1 VTRRVSPGT
10 RLREVADVLVQV
22 TSASGRGATVAE
34 IRGVYHRQYG
44 RLDPTGIDRA
54 LRRLE
59 AAGIIRK
66 IGGRHRR
73 TQWAHADHPVRFV
86 DAEDPAPMIVEIV
99 AALCRRLGRPVE
111 TREVAAELVRR
122 GVEGLSNDQ
131 VRTRLESLAHGSDRK
146 SRRTVGVW
154 SEPMVRRIAGTTG
167 GGRRHVTWAP
177 LDQELDEHGFRDMRD
192 AIRYAVERVAG
203 ELGRPASRREIL
215 LWARALLASDHVE
228 APDGHSLNERAARVV
243 CSPSFRTALAGTA
256 AWDAVREGGD
266 ARIRTVRT
274 PLSSRG
280 AYPVRFAAG
289 TGPECEEAACLV
301 EDLATL
307 LRPRTEVEGIERLRR
322 EAEEVGSDLL
332 MEIAATR
339 EEALRAAFARSAPA
353 LRGDLV
359 RLVEVCGLVV
369 HAREMVSDWARRG
382 GARRGPDL
390 VADAEVVGFLALQ
403 CPSAAGRPREA
414 VRGVD
419 QVQGVRITKIEDLA
433 REALDIGDRDVRYW
447 SPLIAGARRL
457 RGPVRGG
464 NSAEDPM
471 DTESFLDRP
480 DVLRAIASATYLPTL
495 SSLLGM
501 ASDILGG
508 VIRDPTA
515 VRQWLE
521 RARPGDVELRQAL
534 TVALGML
541 GEPAPVGLAWPDPG
555 DAGEAMAYLVSVALA
570 VGDYERRVRL
580 AEEAEMRAEGAA
592 VEVTERALGRV
603 ESGCRLGVVD

>member
-1 VTRRVSPGT
+1 MSRRVSPGT
-10 RLREVADVLVQV
+10 RLREVAATLVQV
-22 TSASGRGATVAE
+22 TSASKRGATVVE
-34 IRGVYHRQYG
+34 IRDAYHRQYG
-44 RLDPTGIDRA
+44 RLAPTGIDRA

-59 AAGIIRK
+59 AAGAIRK

-73 TQWAHADHPVRFV
+73 TQWAHADHPVPFV
-86 DAEDPAPMIVEIV
+86 DAEDPAPVIVEIV

-146 SRRTVGVW
+146 FRRTIGVW
-154 SEPMVRRIAGTTG
+154 SEPMVRRIVGTTG

-177 LDQELDEHGFRDMRD
+177 LDQELGEHGFRDTRD

-203 ELGRPASRREIL
+203 ELARPASRREIL
-215 LWARALLASDHVE
+215 LWARALLASDHAE
-228 APDGHSLNERAARVV
+228 ALGGHSLDEQAARVV
-243 CSPSFRTALAGTA
+243 CSRSFRTALAGTA
-256 AWDAVREGGD
+256 AWDAAREEGD
-266 ARIRTVRT
+266 GRIRTVRT
-274 PLSSRG
+274 SLSSRG

-289 TGPECEEAACLV
+289 TGSECEEAACLV

-307 LRPRTEVEGIERLRR
+307 LRPRTEMERIGRLRR

-332 MEIAATR
+332 MEIAAVR
-339 EEALRAAFARSAPA
+339 EEALQAAFTRGAPV
-353 LRGDLV
+353 LRGDPV
-359 RLVEVCGLVV
+359 RLMEVCGRVV
-369 HAREMVSDWARRG
+369 RAREMVSDWMRRG
-382 GARRGPDL
+382 GTGRGTDL
-390 VADAEVVGFLALQ
+390 VADAEVVGFLSLQ
-403 CPSAAGRPREA
+403 SPTTAGRPGEA

-419 QVQGVRITKIEDLA
+419 QVQGIRISEIEDLA
-433 REALDIGDRDVRYW
+433 REALNIRDRDVRYW

-480 DVLRAIASATYLPTL
+480 DVLRAFASATYLPTL

-508 VIRDPTA
+508 VVRDPTA

-521 RARPGDVELRQAL
+521 RARPGDVEDRQAL
-534 TVALGML
+534 VVALGML
-541 GEPAPVGLAWPDPG
+541 GEPAPVDLAWPNPRDPE
-555 DAGEAMAYLVSVALA
+555 EAVAYLVSITLGVDDPDA
-570 VGDYERRVRL
+570 RVRL
-580 AEEAEMRAEGAA
+580 VDGADRRAEGVAIA
-592 VEVTERALGRV
+592 MTERALERA
-603 ESGCRLGVVD
+603 ESGCRLSVVD